1 MLLFG
6 WGEGL
11 KYAFPWFSWPLSD
24 EIFPAF
30 LLALLLLLLLLFLL
44 LDEWPTMHCSKSAT
58 FRLFTDE
65 SVLEGLKTLLKM
77 PGDFLAILIISRK
90 SIVNIS
96 ILSNLGI

>member
-11 KYAFPWFSWPLSD
+11 KYAFPWFSWPLSE

-30 LLALLLLLLLLFLL
+30 LFTLLLLLLLLFLL

-58 FRLFTDE
+58 FRLFIDE

-77 PGDFLAILIISRK
+77 PGEFLA
-90 SIVNIS
+90 
-96 ILSNLGI
+96 